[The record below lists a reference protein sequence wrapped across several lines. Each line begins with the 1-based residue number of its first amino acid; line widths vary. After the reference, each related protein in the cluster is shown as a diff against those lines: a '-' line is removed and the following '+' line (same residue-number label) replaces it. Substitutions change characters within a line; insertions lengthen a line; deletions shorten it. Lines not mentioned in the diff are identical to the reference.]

1 MHRAPEREVCDV
13 SPARVVEKA
22 LGAPLHHVDDV
33 EALLEELASARQTVF
48 VQGLMLESLHDKVA
62 DLEGRL
68 EASRRTSEGQARLI
82 EALQGELSL
91 WRGGGM
97 RRA

>member
-1 MHRAPEREVCDV
+1 LSSVETP
-13 SPARVVEKA
+13 RVVEKA
-22 LGAPLHHVDDV
+22 LGTPLHHVDDV

-48 VQGLMLESLHDKVA
+48 VQELTLESLYDKVD

-91 WRGGGM
+91 WRGGGV
-97 RRA
+97 RGA

>member
-1 MHRAPEREVCDV
+1 LSSVETPRA
-13 SPARVVEKA
+13 VEKA
-22 LGAPLHHVDDV
+22 LGTPPYHIDDV
-33 EALLEELASARQTVF
+33 EALLEELASARQSVF
-48 VQGLMLESLHDKVA
+48 VQGLMLESLYDKVD

-91 WRGGGM
+91 WRGGGV